1 MDLDYYKDLEVTGCE
16 FYDNESGP
24 LLSPEV
30 GKYNAAAAIVVDGGL
45 DHLINQNKFYGHK
58 GNYDY
63 HTSLQADSF
72 KEYMPPGYFTY
83 AMVPVIRI
91 VINPDDPRDDI
102 PFQTFILDNQFYKN
116 EHVQVLGLKDA
127 TQFRGS
133 LINYFAEVAVHNHVV
148 PFFFF
153 EDNKVFDNFFVGPAG
168 SLIYVEG
175 AVSKINRNTFTNNGL
190 LSGTVYVKDPLRS
203 ITR

>member
-63 HTSLQADSF
+63 HTSL
-72 KEYMPPGYFTY
+72 
-83 AMVPVIRI
+83 
-91 VINPDDPRDDI
+91 
-102 PFQTFILDNQFYKN
+102 
-116 EHVQVLGLKDA
+116 
-127 TQFRGS
+127 
-133 LINYFAEVAVHNHVV
+133 
-148 PFFFF
+148 
-153 EDNKVFDNFFVGPAG
+153 
-168 SLIYVEG
+168 
-175 AVSKINRNTFTNNGL
+175 
-190 LSGTVYVKDPLRS
+190 
-203 ITR
+203 